1 MMRRKTTSSIL
12 LFILFF
18 DNFGMEI
25 LKMFAKNAIFKKIM
39 LHDFAE
45 TSDGWILMDFKVLKR
60 FDVNDFDVVGKS
72 AIPQDI
78 SM

>member
-1 MMRRKTTSSIL
+1 
-12 LFILFF
+12 
-18 DNFGMEI
+18 
-25 LKMFAKNAIFKKIM
+25 M